1 MHSHIQFKHIIQ
13 GISSVE
19 ALKLCIC
26 LVIRIH
32 IKDFGVKVTIII
44 RKLLSF
50 RIP

>member
-26 LVIRIH
+26 LVIILH
-32 IKDFGVKVTIII
+32 IKDFGVKGTIII
-44 RKLLSF
+44 QKLLSYK
-50 RIP
+50 IP